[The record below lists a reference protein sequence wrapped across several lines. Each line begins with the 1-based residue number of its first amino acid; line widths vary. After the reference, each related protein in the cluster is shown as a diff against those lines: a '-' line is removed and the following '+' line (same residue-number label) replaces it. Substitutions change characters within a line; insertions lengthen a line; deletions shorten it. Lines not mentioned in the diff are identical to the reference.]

1 MLDKVVEFLKENG
14 ESSKEQ
20 AQEFINKNYALEM

>member
-1 MLDKVVEFLKENG
+1 MLDKVSEFLRENG
-14 ESSKEQ
+14 EDSREA

>member
-1 MLDKVVEFLKENG
+1 MLEEVLKFLRENG